1 MTTIAE
7 YRITVRWSALHD
19 TIKQSFE
26 LLCSGL
32 GAGEVLP
39 LSLSLSSF
47 LPSFRRGS
55 LSLSLS
61 RALEVRAKACATDY
75 KDCIEDPSDPG
86 KEDLCYRSAIT
97 KGGSPAHASVV

>member
-39 LSLSLSSF
+39 LSLSSF
-47 LPSFRRGS
+47 LPSAGALF
-55 LSLSLS
+55 LSLS